1 MPPVMVSVYNTWNS
15 YFFLNILCNN
25 VVIVSGGQQRDS
37 AIHIHTSILP
47 QTPLLYRLPHNTEQS
62 SLCYSRSLLVI
73 HFQHMGNAGSILG
86 SGRSPGRGNSYPFE
100 DSCLGNPMD
109 RGTWQTTVHG
119 VVRVGHDLA
128 IKPPPPF
135 IFDWGLVLHFS
146 Y

>member
-1 MPPVMVSVYNTWNS
+1 
-15 YFFLNILCNN
+15 
-25 VVIVSGGQQRDS
+25 
-37 AIHIHTSILP
+37 
-47 QTPLLYRLPHNTEQS
+47 
-62 SLCYSRSLLVI
+62 
-73 HFQHMGNAGSILG
+73 MGNAGSILA

-135 IFDWGLVLHFS
+135 IFD
-146 Y
+146 